1 VDLCSRGVWKWG
13 LVRGTK
19 KRGTRDETD
28 LFAVE
33 SSVAAAKQ
41 PPLLPPASPK
51 PTPPPLSLYLP
62 TSLYLGQASL
72 DRFYIPTYLPVT
84 NGGGGLGWVGTVTYL
99 PTYLPTYP
107 WKFQPVFLLARLQLL
122 VFFFLGEIFLFVAKV
137 AIIHRKMKKIVAWC
151 GDHLG

>member
-1 VDLCSRGVWKWG
+1 MMRRRSLELGTCWVDLCSRGVWKWG

-51 PTPPPLSLYLP
+51 PTPPTSLSLPTYQSIPRPGLSGQVLHTYLP
-62 TSLYLGQASL
+62 TCHKRWGWTGVGW
-72 DRFYIPTYLPVT
+72 DRH
-84 NGGGGLGWVGTVTYL
+84 L

-122 VFFFLGEIFLFVAKV
+122 VFFFLGEIFFV
-137 AIIHRKMKKIVAWC
+137 C
-151 GDHLG
+151 SQSGNYP